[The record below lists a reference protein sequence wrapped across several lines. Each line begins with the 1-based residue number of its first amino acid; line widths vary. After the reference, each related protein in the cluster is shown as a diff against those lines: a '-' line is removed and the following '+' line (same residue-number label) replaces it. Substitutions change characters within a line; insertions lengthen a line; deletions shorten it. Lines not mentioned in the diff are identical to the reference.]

1 MSKEYRPANMS
12 EWQQIAPLMDRNSI
26 EAVLPEKPRNVFQ
39 VEKALKQLKFRK
51 VMCNKYKM
59 WFSDHTEYFSALH
72 AIEDEFRRG
81 LQLIIKVAADVNKKT
96 QRKQYTKRRNEKQN
110 PQ

>member
-12 EWQQIAPLMDRNSI
+12 EWQQISPLMDRNSI
-26 EAVLPEKPRNVFQ
+26 EAVLPENPHNVFQ

-59 WFSDHTEYFSALH
+59 WFSDHTEYVSALH
-72 AIEDEFRRG
+72 SIEDEFRRG
-81 LQLIIKVAADVNKKT
+81 LQLIVHVADAANKKS
-96 QRKQYTKRRNEKQN
+96 QRKQYARRRNEKFQS
-110 PQ
+110 Q